1 MAPLGSTIS
10 VSIPESLREVGMEF
24 SVQFNYAT
32 DPEASAIQWLEP
44 SATKGGLNPF
54 VFTQCQAIHARS
66 LLPCF
71 DSPGAKSTFVAVIT
85 APAWATGEWWWWCE
99 ALQRSA
105 CVPHGWIVAPH
116 FHWFYR
122 YVL

>member
-85 APAWATGEWWWWCE
+85 APAWATGEWWW
-99 ALQRSA
+99 ALHVSRMDGLLPRTFIGASL
-105 CVPHGWIVAPH
+105 C
-116 FHWFYR
+116 
-122 YVL
+122 L